1 MTKKEIFIE
10 YLLTEV
16 SLEEVSE
23 DIFSVL
29 PKEDRASDYDD
40 KVKGYDMLIGNKF
53 YNQLIW
59 KNDIKT
65 YHTFCE
71 QSLSEAPNGLI
82 LDAGCGSL
90 VFTIQAYASAT
101 NKLIILLDNSMGM
114 LQRARERLIESCGKV
129 PEHIVLIQ
137 GDIFHL
143 PFKDA
148 TFDVVMSQGL
158 LHMFDDKE
166 AFLKELERVKI
177 DDGLLTFTSLA
188 GNTMLAK
195 GYLALLKKA
204 GEVATAYT
212 SEELE
217 TILQKM
223 PFSYDINTIGNMAYM
238 TSKKQLKD

>member
-1 MTKKEIFIE
+1 
-10 YLLTEV
+10 
-16 SLEEVSE
+16 
-23 DIFSVL
+23 
-29 PKEDRASDYDD
+29 
-40 KVKGYDMLIGNKF
+40 
-53 YNQLIW
+53 
-59 KNDIKT
+59 
-65 YHTFCE
+65 
-71 QSLSEAPNGLI
+71 
-82 LDAGCGSL
+82 L
-90 VFTIQAYASAT
+90 VFTIQAYASST
-101 NKLIILLDNSMGM
+101 NKLVILLDNSMGM

-166 AFLKELERVKI
+166 AFLKELERVKT
-177 DDGLLTFTSLA
+177 DDGLLAFTSLV
-188 GNTMLAK
+188 GNTMLSK